1 MNKLIETKDL
11 CFTYY
16 TENKEEITALDHI
29 DFTLHQGE
37 HIAVIGENGAGK
49 STFLQAIRGE
59 ILPSPKNGGKIFWY
73 ENGVPSDS
81 PLTAREMCAIISPK
95 EQDYYAR
102 QEWKVNCLEIILA
115 ACSNDYILYREPS
128 TEEVLQ
134 AVEIAKQLG
143 AEYLLYTPI
152 GKLSQGQLR
161 VMLIARALMKKSP
174 VILLDEPLNGLD
186 EKTQKLF
193 WQTLEKLATAKLDH
207 KPTIVL
213 TTHIFPLPPYIR
225 HCYEMKQGRLSLID
239 KDNPSEILK
248 ISEQYKVPQP
258 KKIAPT
264 QSQAVEIIL
273 ENASIYLDSAEIVK
287 HVNWH
292 IKPKEQW
299 TLIGHNGSGKSTLL
313 KGILGFL
320 PVALGGSITRKW
332 YPNLSSA
339 PKALTVL
346 DEIKEKIH
354 FVSDAL
360 QIHYTFND
368 SAENVI
374 FAGIDGNIGVY
385 REKTEEDEQK
395 VQELIHELNLN
406 HLAKRPFRSLSTGQA
421 RKVLLARALVGTP
434 ALLLLDEPF
443 SGLDPR
449 NKQEI
454 KEFLEYKITQTSLQ
468 TILVSHL
475 ESDYLSCSN
484 RFGTL
489 FKGEFSVLM

>member
-1 MNKLIETKDL
+1 MNKLIETKEL
-11 CFTYY
+11 SFTYY
-16 TENKEEITALDHI
+16 TENNEAVPALDHI
-29 DFTLHQGE
+29 NFTLYQGE

-59 ILPSPKNGGKIFWY
+59 ILPSPKNGGKIYWY

-81 PLTAREMCAIISPK
+81 PLSARELCAIISPK

-102 QEWKVNCLEIILA
+102 QDCKVNCLEIILA
-115 ACSNDYILYREPS
+115 ACSNDDILYREPS

-152 GKLSQGQLR
+152 NKLSQGQLR
-161 VMLIARALMKKSP
+161 IMLIARALMKKSP

-193 WQTLEKLATAKLDH
+193 WQTLEKLAAAKLDH

-213 TTHIFPLPPYIR
+213 TTHIFPLPPYIKR
-225 HCYEMKQGRLSLID
+225 CYEMKQGKLIPID
-239 KDNPSEILK
+239 SDNPSELVK
-248 ISEQYKVPQP
+248 ISEQYKMPDTKNVN
-258 KKIAPT
+258 KIQT
-264 QSQAVEIIL
+264 QAMEIIL
-273 ENASIYLDSAEIVK
+273 ENVSIYLDYAEIVK
-287 HVNWH
+287 HVDWH

-320 PVALGGSITRKW
+320 PCAYGGSVKRYW
-332 YPNLSSA
+332 YPSLQSA
-339 PKALTVL
+339 PRALTVL

-360 QIHYTFND
+360 QTHYTFND
-368 SAENVI
+368 STEDVI
-374 FAGIDGNIGVY
+374 FAGINGNIGVY
-385 REKTEEDEQK
+385 GEKTQENEQK
-395 VQELIHELNLN
+395 VRELIHELNLN

-421 RKVLLARALVGTP
+421 RKVLLARALIGNP

-454 KEFLEYKITQTSLQ
+454 KEFLEYKIAETSLQ

-475 ESDYLSCSN
+475 ESDYLACST

>member
-1 MNKLIETKDL
+1 MQKLIETKNL
-11 CFTYY
+11 CYTYY
-16 TENKEEITALDHI
+16 TADKEAVTALDRI
-29 DFTLHQGE
+29 DFTLYQGE

-59 ILPSPKNGGKIFWY
+59 ILPSPKNGGKILWY
-73 ENGVPSDS
+73 ENGTPSDS
-81 PLTAREMCAIISPK
+81 PLAARELCAIISPK

-102 QEWKVNCLEIILA
+102 QSWNVNCLEIVLA

-134 AVEIAKQLG
+134 AVDIAKQLG

-152 GKLSQGQLR
+152 DKLSQGQLR
-161 VMLIARALMKKSP
+161 IMLIARALMKKSP

-193 WQTLEKLATAKLDH
+193 WETLEKLAAAKLDH

-213 TTHIFPLPPYIR
+213 TTHIFPLPPFIKK
-225 HCYEMKQGRLSLID
+225 CYEMKQGKLFPID
-239 KDNPSEILK
+239 GGNPEELLK
-248 ISEQYKVPQP
+248 ISEQYTPAAAP
-258 KKIAPT
+258 KPDENKR
-264 QSQAVEIIL
+264 QSMEIII
-273 ENASIYLDSAEIVK
+273 ENASIYLDHSEIVK
-287 HVNWH
+287 HVNWRVNAGEH
-292 IKPKEQW
+292 W

-320 PVALGGSITRKW
+320 PVAVGGKIERIW
-332 YPNLSSA
+332 YPNRQSA
-339 PKALTVL
+339 AIPLTVL
-346 DEIKEKIH
+346 DDIKEKIH
-354 FVSDAL
+354 FVSDSL
-360 QIHYTFND
+360 QTHYTFND
-368 SAENVI
+368 SAEDVI

-385 REKTEEDEQK
+385 RDKTEEETQK
-395 VQELIHELNLN
+395 VQNLIGELNLS
-406 HLAKRPFRSLSTGQA
+406 HLAKRPFRTLSTGQA
-421 RKVLLARALVGTP
+421 RKVLLARAIIGNP

-454 KEFLEYKITQTSLQ
+454 KEFLDFKITETGLQ

-475 ESDYLSCSN
+475 ESDYLACST
-484 RFGTL
+484 RFGTM
-489 FKGEFSVLM
+489 FQGEFSVLM